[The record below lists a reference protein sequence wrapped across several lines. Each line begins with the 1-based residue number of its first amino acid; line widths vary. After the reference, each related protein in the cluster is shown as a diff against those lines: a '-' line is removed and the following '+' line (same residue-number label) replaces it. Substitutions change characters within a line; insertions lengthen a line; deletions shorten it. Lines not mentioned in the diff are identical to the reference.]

1 MTNVFVISARGHV
14 TGLLRYVLPLP
25 EPSECPFTPSKLFLC
40 AGLDY
45 GGKSTCDGDSGGPLV
60 VPRSLY
66 SDNTAILIGVLSFG
80 SSNSPNGDCDGL
92 SVFAPVI
99 PELKWIKDNMGKP

>member
-1 MTNVFVISARGHV
+1 MGPYPDK
-14 TGLLRYVLPLP
+14 LRYVFLPLSK
-25 EPSECPFTPSKLFLC
+25 PSECPFKPSKLFLC
-40 AGLDY
+40 AGSDY